1 MLRRRSVFILFLVLL
16 TALAPLTAY
25 ADMGPKASLTVCV
38 EHPPE
43 EPYYLDLLTQEP
55 GEDSNLSPEER
66 DTLNEEMVS
75 ALFSKEDE
83 GWSPALA
90 GGTSVPMWGELTG
103 RLQSDG
109 SMLHVFSYVGVPKTY
124 RIILVTESG
133 NVSVSEAATRNTLQG
148 TVTYDYESGS
158 LKTPSIVPAYAL
170 QFGITFGATLLL
182 EGILLLLYG
191 FSLKEN
197 WKLFVL
203 VNLVT
208 QIGLTATVGAVLIN
222 QGPLMAYITQ
232 GPAELVIIAA
242 ESAIYAKWLK
252 GHDRKRRIGYGII
265 ANIASYAAGFFLM
278 GRLFQFVS
286 RLL

>member
-16 TALAPLTAY
+16 TVLAPLTAY
-25 ADMGPKASLTVCV
+25 ADMGPKASLTVRV

-75 ALFSKEDE
+75 ALFSKKDE

-90 GGTSVPMWGELTG
+90 GGTRVPMWGELSG
-103 RLQSDG
+103 KPQSDG

-124 RIILVTESG
+124 RIILVTQSG
-133 NVSVSEAATRNTLQG
+133 DVSVSEAAARNTLQG
-148 TVTYDYESGS
+148 TVTYDYESGA
-158 LKTPSIVPAYAL
+158 LETPSLVPAYAL

-208 QIGLTATVGAVLIN
+208 QIGLTATVGAVLIT
-222 QGPLMAYITQ
+222 QGPLLAYIAQ

-252 GHDRKRRIGYGII
+252 GHNWKRRIGYGIV